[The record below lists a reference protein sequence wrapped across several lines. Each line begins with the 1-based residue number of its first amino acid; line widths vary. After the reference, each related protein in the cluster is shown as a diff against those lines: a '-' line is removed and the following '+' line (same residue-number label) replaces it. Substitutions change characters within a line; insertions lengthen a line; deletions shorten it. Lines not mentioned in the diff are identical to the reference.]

1 MTSEFS
7 TEDQI
12 IARSLLRRLPP
23 KQRKAVILRFWH
35 NYSIFEIAKALR
47 VTWGEADKIIKDALL
62 NLKKDCMKQPRF
74 SRALKL
80 SFAA

>member
-7 TEDQI
+7 IEDQA
-12 IARSLLRRLPP
+12 IARSLLRKLPP
-23 KQRKAVILRFWH
+23 KQRKVMVLRFWH

-47 VTWGEADKIIKDALL
+47 ITWGEADKIIKEVLL
-62 NLKKDCMKQPRF
+62 NLKKECMKQPRF

-80 SFAA
+80 SFSA